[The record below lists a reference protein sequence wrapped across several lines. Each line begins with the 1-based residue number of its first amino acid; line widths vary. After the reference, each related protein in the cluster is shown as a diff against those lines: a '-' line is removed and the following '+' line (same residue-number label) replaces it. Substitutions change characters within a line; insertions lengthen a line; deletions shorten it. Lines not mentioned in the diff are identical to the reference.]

1 MPSVGS
7 FESIGSRGAGTAS
20 AAASSFDEL
29 PNAALAVAHAA
40 PAPASFKISRRDRM
54 FIVASLC
61 VVLISYDSS
70 VSSGASWTSFLG
82 LTLRCPSLAFSG

>member
-40 PAPASFKISRRDRM
+40 PAPASFKISLRDRI
-54 FIVASLC
+54 FIVASP
-61 VVLISYDSS
+61 
-70 VSSGASWTSFLG
+70 ASLFPFARPFLG
-82 LTLRCPSLAFSG
+82 FTLRCPSLAFSG